1 VALEPLEVVP
11 ALVVDV
17 VETRALVTGEVGA
30 ELLVKNAWSTAMAL
44 EPLEVVPAPVV
55 DIVET
60 RALVTGVFGAELL
73 MTMPLCVPVI
83 DPVIVSV
90 AVSDHVP
97 MVRNVALKVWTPASV
112 AVYL

>member
-1 VALEPLEVVP
+1 VFDAVGTGNSFKNAWSTAAALAPLEVVP

-17 VETRALVTGEVGA
+17 VETRAPVTGA
-30 ELLVKNAWSTAMAL
+30 
-44 EPLEVVPAPVV
+44 
-55 DIVET
+55 
-60 RALVTGVFGAELL
+60 FGAELL

-83 DPVIVSV
+83 DPVAVSV

-97 MVRNVALKVWTPASV
+97 IVWKVALKVWTPASV